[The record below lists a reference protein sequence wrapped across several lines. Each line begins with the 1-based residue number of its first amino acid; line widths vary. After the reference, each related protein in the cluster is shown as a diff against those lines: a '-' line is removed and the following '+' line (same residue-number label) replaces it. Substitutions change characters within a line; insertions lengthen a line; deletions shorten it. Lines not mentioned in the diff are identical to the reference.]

1 MTTTADMVV
10 FHGSAFSCLER
21 HATSAQLLLA
31 IDPATPHVIH
41 RATER
46 RQTLVGVKTGG
57 GY

>member
-1 MTTTADMVV
+1 MTTTAEMVV
-10 FHGSAFSCLER
+10 FHGSVSSYLER
-21 HATSAQLLLA
+21 HATSALLLLA
-31 IDPATPHVIH
+31 SDPAAPHVIH